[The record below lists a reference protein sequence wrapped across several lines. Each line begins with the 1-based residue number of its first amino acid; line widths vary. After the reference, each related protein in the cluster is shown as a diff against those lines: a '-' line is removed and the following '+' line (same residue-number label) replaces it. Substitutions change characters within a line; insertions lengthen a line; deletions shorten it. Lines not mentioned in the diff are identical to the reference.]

1 MPFFD
6 IKEGSGWFVTLRIT
20 AETPQNKGF
29 TKPQISLKY
38 SFDYF

>member
-20 AETPQNKGF
+20 AETPRKQGIYEASDF
-29 TKPQISLKY
+29 TQI
-38 SFDYF
+38 FI